1 MFDTHTTSSIS
12 LYIHSTLCHFKRNIG
27 WVKQTRYAGGNYEK
41 TQSVSVLKAL
51 QHSFGA
57 DHEATFAECEI
68 LVWCISS
75 VASSVL
81 SVKGKKRRWRLSRE
95 IKNEISVSSRGHHHI
110 RNTFTQKYKKN
121 NCHCR
126 RQYCLF
132 LPALWQL
139 IFRHSAKIFWCLSIN
154 KSDPQDLRFILDQ
167 GIDSYINNTYAPSL
181 PPP

>member
-110 RNTFTQKYKKN
+110 RNTFTQNIRKTMVIVVVNIVYSYLPYGN
-121 NCHCR
+121 SYLDILLRYSGACR
-126 RQYCLF
+126 SISQTRKTLD
-132 LPALWQL
+132 
-139 IFRHSAKIFWCLSIN
+139 LS
-154 KSDPQDLRFILDQ
+154 
-167 GIDSYINNTYAPSL
+167 
-181 PPP
+181 